1 MAEKRSTQFY
11 PVQEG
16 FIPTIKIIG
25 VGGAG
30 GNVVTQM
37 AEENFDQVETIICN
51 TDVKALKRNK
61 SHKKIELGKK
71 LTRGMGAG
79 ARPEVGENAA
89 EESITEIAEAI
100 EGANMIFIAAGMG
113 GGTGTG
119 AAPTI
124 ARMAKEKQILTVGIV
139 TIPFSFE
146 GTKRRSAGLSGV
158 ERLR

>member
-71 LTRGMGAG
+71 LTLGPLKASLAFPPPPATRRRRMICKITSS
-79 ARPEVGENAA
+79 A
-89 EESITEIAEAI
+89 ESSMPNLLSEIVRLS
-100 EGANMIFIAAGMG
+100 
-113 GGTGTG
+113 T
-119 AAPTI
+119 PT
-124 ARMAKEKQILTVGIV
+124 R
-139 TIPFSFE
+139 
-146 GTKRRSAGLSGV
+146 
-158 ERLR
+158 

>member
-1 MAEKRSTQFY
+1 MAEKQTSQFY

-16 FIPTIKIIG
+16 FIPIIKIIG

-51 TDVKALKRNK
+51 TDIKALKRNK

-79 ARPEVGENAA
+79 ARPEVGEGAA
-89 EESITEIAEAI
+89 EESL
-100 EGANMIFIAAGMG
+100 AGS
-113 GGTGTG
+113 
-119 AAPTI
+119 
-124 ARMAKEKQILTVGIV
+124 R
-139 TIPFSFE
+139 
-146 GTKRRSAGLSGV
+146 
-158 ERLR
+158 